1 VDVGRDQGQAE
12 QALAGLR
19 DVARRYP
26 GSSYATDATVKID
39 MVNDQLA
46 GKEMNIGRY
55 YQRASQ
61 PLAAIG
67 RYKTVIDNEAFQ
79 RTSHTPEAL
88 YRLVEV
94 YLGLGLKDE
103 AQRNGA
109 VLGFN
114 YPGSP
119 WYAEAYALLTEQGR
133 QPGAAPTTQRE
144 SWLRR
149 IIPG

>member
-1 VDVGRDQGQAE
+1 
-12 QALAGLR
+12 
-19 DVARRYP
+19 
-26 GSSYATDATVKID
+26 YAIDATVKID

-46 GKEMNIGRY
+46 GKEMSIGRY
-55 YQRASQ
+55 YQRAGQ
-61 PLAAIG
+61 PLAAIN
-67 RYKTVIDNEAFQ
+67 RYTTVIDNRDFQ

-94 YLGLGLKDE
+94 YLGLVLREE
-103 AQRNGA
+103 AGGNGA
-109 VLGFN
+109 VLGHN

-119 WYAEAYALLTEQGR
+119 WYAEAYAVLTERGGR
-133 QPGAAPTTQRE
+133 PEVQPEGQRE